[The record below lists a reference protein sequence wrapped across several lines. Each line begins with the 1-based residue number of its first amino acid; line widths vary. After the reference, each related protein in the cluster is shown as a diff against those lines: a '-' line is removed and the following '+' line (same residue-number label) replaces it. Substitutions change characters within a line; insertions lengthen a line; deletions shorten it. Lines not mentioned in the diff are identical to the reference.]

1 MAQVRALV
9 RESVLEELFAGEKL
23 EIRVLDPALAHPL
36 IGHPV
41 NVLEQQQ
48 PDHEAGLDPR
58 PTVLAVK
65 RCDLAVD
72 PVPVDLAGKQNQ
84 LVLHVDNLVQPR
96 PEQIVRS
103 SRLVLLRPHRL
114 LRCTTESWSERK
126 GNPKTKLQGSGVS
139 SPQSLQS
146 QMPPNPKNRLPL
158 NRLEPCSRT
167 TDESPSLGQMACA
180 TFGCSRANALIWI
193 MCGDPSQPAISS
205 RLPRSDH
212 HGLIISK

>member
-9 RESVLEELFAGEKL
+9 REGVLEKLLAGEEL
-23 EIRVLDPALAHPL
+23 EIRVVDPALTHTF
-36 IGHPV
+36 IGQPV

-58 PTVLAVK
+58 PAVLAVE
-65 RCDLAVD
+65 RRDLAVD
-72 PVPVDLAGKQNQ
+72 PVPIDPAGKQNQ
-84 LVLHVDNLVQPR
+84 LVLQVDDLVQPR

-103 SRLVLLRPHRL
+103 RRLVLLRPHRS
-114 LRCTTESWSERK
+114 LRCTTESWPERK

-167 TDESPSLGQMACA
+167 TIWWLEEMLIAIWSAMLDTELLLFNSLFHFVRECL
-180 TFGCSRANALIWI
+180 NLLI
-193 MCGDPSQPAISS
+193 CGV
-205 RLPRSDH
+205 
-212 HGLIISK
+212 